1 MDLKSLLA
9 KHDSGGGSKPDAHE
23 SGEHEGGS
31 LGPLAKKLGVSEEL
45 LTESL
50 RAFMRDEHEH
60 SEPDDDDKPDYRGP
74 KSLKSL
80 LS

>member
-1 MDLKSLLA
+1 MDLKALLA
-9 KHDSGGGSKPDAHE
+9 KHSGGDEKSSPSSS
-23 SGEHEGGS
+23 SGEHDTGGS

-45 LTESL
+45 LSESL
-50 RAFMRDEHEH
+50 EAWMRDRDEGHD
-60 SEPDDDDKPDYRGP
+60 EPDDDDYKGP

>member
-9 KHDSGGGSKPDAHE
+9 KHDSGGGSK
-23 SGEHEGGS
+23 GEPSSDDEGGA

-50 RAFMRDEHEH
+50 RAFMR
-60 SEPDDDDKPDYRGP
+60 SESEDGGDDPDDKPDYKGP